1 MRLPLVIESKK
12 VSDSGFRAVDSGF
25 MVLDSGFFFSGI
37 WIWDSNRL
45 RDSRF
50 QKEKYS
56 ESRLPFMGREK
67 LFFAEWMS
75 CITFL
80 FKISFFLCLQ
90 GYSNTFVTTRDWKL
104 CPIQWLCML
113 QPSKRALYLCKKFW
127 ETGKYREKSQ
137 QGLCKYTAISE
148 NQRKMSSFCHAAPM
162 SLPVPKLRLLI
173 ICSEAKADLLWGVRN
188 SSYKYLPRGVSY
200 FKKVNAAASSVS
212 RVFVVAS
219 RGYGGRQE
227 LYKIERE

>member
-90 GYSNTFVTTRDWKL
+90 GYSNTFVATRDWKL

-127 ETGKYREKSQ
+127 ETGKYRDKSQ
-137 QGLCKYTAISE
+137 RGLCKHTRIWQ
-148 NQRKMSSFCHAAPM
+148 NQRKVSSFCQASPM

-173 ICSEAKADLLWGVRN
+173 ICSEAKADMLWGVRN

-200 FKKVNAAASSVS
+200 FKKLYAAGGSVS
-212 RVFVVAS
+212 RMFIVAS

>member
-1 MRLPLVIESKK
+1 MHRLPLVRESKK
-12 VSDSGFRAVDSGF
+12 VSDSGFRIHGTGF
-25 MVLDSGFFFSGI
+25 WILFQWNLDSGFQIPEGKISGI
-37 WIWDSNRL
+37 QIT
-45 RDSRF
+45 F
-50 QKEKYS
+50 H
-56 ESRLPFMGREK
+56 GAREA
-67 LFFAEWMS
+67 LFFAGWMS

-80 FKISFFLCLQ
+80 LTFKISFFLCLQ
-90 GYSNTFVTTRDWKL
+90 GYSNTSVATRDWKL

-113 QPSKRALYLCKKFW
+113 RPSKRALYLCKKFW

-137 QGLCKYTAISE
+137 HGLCKYTAISE
-148 NQRKMSSFCHAAPM
+148 NQWKMSSFCHAAPM

-200 FKKVNAAASSVS
+200 FKKLNAAAGSVS
-212 RVFVVAS
+212 RMFIVAS

-227 LYKIERE
+227 LYKIEHE

>member
-1 MRLPLVIESKK
+1 
-12 VSDSGFRAVDSGF
+12 
-25 MVLDSGFFFSGI
+25 MVLDSGFFFSGT
-37 WIWDSNRL
+37 WIRDSTRL

-50 QKEKYS
+50 QKEKFS

-75 CITFL
+75 CITVL
-80 FKISFFLCLQ
+80 LTFKVSFFLCLQ
-90 GYSNTFVTTRDWKL
+90 GYSNTSVATRDWKL
-104 CPIQWLCML
+104 CPIQWLCVL

-127 ETGKYREKSQ
+127 ETGKYREKIEL
-137 QGLCKYTAISE
+137 GLCKYTGISE
-148 NQRKMSSFCHAAPM
+148 NQRKMSSFCEAPPM

-173 ICSEAKADLLWGVRN
+173 ICSEAKADMLWGVRN
-188 SSYKYLPRGVSY
+188 SSYKYLRRGVSY
-200 FKKVNAAASSVS
+200 FKKVESAAGSVS
-212 RVFVVAS
+212 RVFLVAS